1 MTKFKWQ
8 TWFRVYL
15 VTLALILCWSVW
27 RAAAQNTNAAPSAA
41 SASTNAA
48 PKETGH
54 VGVETPDWMLKFA
67 DHFPFLTKKWFG
79 NEVWKYLFS
88 LIYIFLAFYVSKF
101 LDYLTRVWLKKW
113 AEKTTT
119 KFDDLV
125 LGLLNGPIKIVAFV
139 IFLRIGLE
147 VFHWPPFVQQG
158 MTKGFTIIVAVTL
171 TYMTLKLIDLLLGY
185 WRQRTKAD
193 SDRTFDE
200 QLFPIIK
207 KSLKLFVIVVA
218 ALVTLDNIGV
228 NITAAIASLS
238 IGGLAIGLAAQDTL
252 ANLFGAVAIFLDK
265 PFRIG
270 DGVTLPDG
278 TNGAVEAIGLRS
290 TRIRH
295 PDGSLIAV
303 PNKTM
308 GNATITNVTRRPNI
322 KTEMNLGLA
331 YGTPADKVKQAVKIL
346 QEIYGAH
353 SMTGD
358 LIVSFNKFTD
368 SSLNINVVHWWK
380 GLDNKAYLSGMQ
392 ELNLAI
398 KERFDAEGISFA
410 SPTRTI
416 YVKQEAEQ
424 QAGKK

>member
-27 RAAAQNTNAAPSAA
+27 RAAAQNTNATSTAA

-48 PKETGH
+48 PKEIGH
-54 VGVETPDWMLKFA
+54 VGVQTPEWMLTLA
-67 DHFPFLTKKWFG
+67 DHFPFLTKQWFG

-88 LIYIFLAFYVSKF
+88 LVYIFLAFYVSKF
-101 LDYLTRVWLKKW
+101 LDYLTRVWLTKW

-125 LGLLNGPIKIVAFV
+125 LGLLNGPIKIVSFV

-147 VFHWPPFVQQG
+147 VFHWPPLVQDG
-158 MTKGFTIIVAVTL
+158 LTKGFKIIVAVTL
-171 TYMTLKLIDLLLGY
+171 TYMTLKFIDLLMGY

-218 ALVTLDNIGV
+218 TLVTLDNIGV
-228 NITAAIASLS
+228 NVTAAIASLS

-252 ANLFGAVAIFLDK
+252 ANLFGAVAIFMDK

-270 DGVTLPDG
+270 DAVTLPDG
-278 TNGAVEAIGLRS
+278 TNGGVEAIGLRS
-290 TRIRH
+290 TRIRNA
-295 PDGSLIAV
+295 DGYLIAV

-322 KTEMNLGLA
+322 KTEMNFGLA
-331 YGTPADKVKQAVKIL
+331 YGTPADKVRQAVKIL
-346 QEIYGAH
+346 QEIYSAH

-398 KERFDAEGISFA
+398 MERFDAEGINFSA
-410 SPTRTI
+410 PTRTVF
-416 YVKQEAEQ
+416 VKQEAEHE
-424 QAGKK
+424 APRK